1 MEGAFTL
8 AEPILDWGTIAG
20 VHRLIWL
27 GMLSIL
33 GKVKLGALGVSPLPV
48 TLQRAVVMLQLD
60 IFGMEMFPFEG
71 TPAGGMVLSV
81 MAVLGRHSRVW
92 GEEEATGP
100 DGRRSQLSS

>member
-8 AEPILDWGTIAG
+8 AEPRLDWGTMAG

-48 TLQRAVVMLQLD
+48 MLQRAVVMLQLD
-60 IFGMEMFPFEG
+60 IFGMEMFVFLG
-71 TPAGGMVLSV
+71 HLGDAG
-81 MAVLGRHSRVW
+81 A
-92 GEEEATGP
+92 EEIYLCLEIGFC
-100 DGRRSQLSS
+100 